1 MVSNLFLDEFDFRRE
16 VGVRVQFSELH
27 LPCNGGVI
35 LMMLHTQGRIIRLLQ
50 RLMHNRAT
58 NRPLETIIR
67 GILLTVTAC
76 HGSNLITTKGT

>member
-35 LMMLHTQGRIIRLLQ
+35 LMMLHT
-50 RLMHNRAT
+50 
-58 NRPLETIIR
+58 
-67 GILLTVTAC
+67 
-76 HGSNLITTKGT
+76 